1 MAPNSPAD
9 RDMDRMAESESN
21 SNQLMPHALRPME
34 LRDLGDVAEI
44 EREAFPTTWPPTAFR
59 RELSNRLARYLVA
72 FERREEGAPAPPPPE
87 TVPAPRPG
95 LLGRLLGGLRA
106 GGRAR
111 NLGPDRPPG
120 EALVSGYVGIWFMA
134 DEAHI
139 TSIAS
144 RDAHRGKGVGELLLI
159 GAVELAL
166 LRGSRVVTLEVRVS
180 NEPAKTLYRKY
191 DFHEMG
197 VRKNYYTDNN
207 EDAYVMTTDP
217 ITSPGYR
224 TRFDDLVSRHR
235 ERWGR
240 SDRSV
245 TSVSQ
250 AP

>member
-1 MAPNSPAD
+1 
-9 RDMDRMAESESN
+9 MAESELTSN
-21 SNQLMPHALRPME
+21 HPMPHALRPME
-34 LRDLGDVAEI
+34 LRDIAEVAEI
-44 EREAFPTTWPPTAFR
+44 EREAFPTTWPPTPFR
-59 RELSNRLARYLVA
+59 KELSNRLARYLVA
-72 FERREEGAPAPPPPE
+72 WERQEEGARALPPPPE
-87 TVPAPRPG
+87 AAPAPRPG
-95 LLGRLLGGLRA
+95 LLGRLLGGLRPK
-106 GGRAR
+106 GRTR
-111 NLGPDRPPG
+111 TQGPERPLG

-159 GAVELAL
+159 GTVELAL

-180 NEPAKTLYRKY
+180 NEPAKALYRKY

-217 ITSPGYR
+217 ITSAGYGK
-224 TRFDDLVSRHR
+224 RFEELVSRHQ

-240 SDRSV
+240 SDRIV

>member
-1 MAPNSPAD
+1 
-9 RDMDRMAESESN
+9 MAESEST

-34 LRDLGDVAEI
+34 LRDIAEVAEI
-44 EREAFPTTWPPTAFR
+44 EREAFPTTWPPTPFR
-59 RELSNRLARYLVA
+59 KELSNRLARYLVT
-72 FERREEGAPAPPPPE
+72 FERREERAPVPPPPE
-87 TVPAPRPG
+87 PAPAPRPG
-95 LLGRLLGGLRA
+95 LLGRLLGGLRQR
-106 GGRAR
+106 GRAR
-111 NLGPDRPPG
+111 TQGPDRLPG
-120 EALVSGYVGIWFMA
+120 EALVSGYVGIWFMV

-144 RDAHRGKGVGELLLI
+144 RDTHRGKGVGELLLI

-180 NEPAKTLYRKY
+180 NEPAKALYRKY

-217 ITSPGYR
+217 IASPGHR
-224 TRFDDLVSRHR
+224 TRFDDLVARHR

-240 SDRSV
+240 SDRTV
-245 TSVSQ
+245 TPIRQ
-250 AP
+250 TT